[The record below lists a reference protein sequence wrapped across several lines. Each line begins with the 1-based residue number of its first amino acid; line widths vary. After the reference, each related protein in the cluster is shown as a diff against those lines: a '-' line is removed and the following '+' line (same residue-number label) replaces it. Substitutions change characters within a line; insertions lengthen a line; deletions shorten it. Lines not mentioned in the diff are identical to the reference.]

1 MTVAAVVLA
10 AGASTRFGEPKQLA
24 KLGGERLLERAV
36 RIALEAGCE
45 PVVVVLG
52 AKAAEIEG
60 GCELR
65 AAKVVLNEAWA
76 EGMASSVRA
85 GLGALPQ
92 DLSGIVLMTCDQPA
106 VTAGHLRKLAAA
118 GEGAA
123 TSVTAGSSYAGRV
136 GAPAFFPVDRF
147 SELMGLRGDQGA
159 RSLLQ
164 ASLAVELPG
173 GELDIDTV
181 ESLEAARQRYG

>member
-1 MTVAAVVLA
+1 LRVAAVVLA

-24 KLGGERLLERAV
+24 LLGGERLLERAV

-45 PVVVVLG
+45 PVMVVLG
-52 AKAAEIEG
+52 ARAAEIEA

-85 GLGALPQ
+85 GLGALLQ
-92 DLSGIVLMTCDQPA
+92 DVSGIVLMTCDQPA
-106 VTAGHLRKLAAA
+106 VTAGHLRKLTAA
-118 GEGAA
+118 GESAA
-123 TSVTAGSSYAGRV
+123 TRVTAGSSYAGRV